1 MRTGLK
7 NKMAEVVDTSLVPEP
22 MWDEVGDGKTIYDYV
37 HSSSFDYA
45 KILDLAF
52 VATAGDVAALPQLT
66 DALAS
71 NDPLRR
77 YWGAQ
82 GCIVLG
88 ARAKS
93 AEARLLKLLDD
104 VQAANRISAA
114 HALYRMGNREKTVGL
129 LTAVVTG
136 DGDEYDKLLALNT
149 ISFLQLQSQIP
160 DEWWQKAKS
169 GKAGE
174 YVGRM
179 FQKMK
184 GEP

>member
-1 MRTGLK
+1 MR
-7 NKMAEVVDTSLVPEP
+7 SP
-22 MWDEVGDGKTIYDYV
+22 
-37 HSSSFDYA
+37 SFDLA

-52 VATAGDVAALPQLT
+52 AASAGDVAALPQLT

-71 NDPLRR
+71 DDPVRR

-88 ARAKS
+88 VRAKP
-93 AEARLLKLLDD
+93 AEASLLKLLDD
-104 VQAANRISAA
+104 VHAANRISAA
-114 HALYRMGNREKTVGL
+114 HALYQMGNREKTVAV

-136 DGDEYDKLLALNT
+136 DGDEFDKLLALNT
-149 ISFLQLQSQIP
+149 ISSLQLQSQIP

-169 GKAGE
+169 GKAGKAGE